1 MFSFCHQVTG
11 ILCWGGNK
19 RNHFRLKSRAVL
31 ERLVRKLD
39 YETVASFVPKKH
51 QKLMVHIRRMND
63 RQKKKKLLERERYT
77 DDEERFDQRKRKNH
91 KPRCVV
97 TL

>member
-1 MFSFCHQVTG
+1 MS
-11 ILCWGGNK
+11 WGEDK

-39 YETVASFVPKKH
+39 YEMVASFVPEKH

-63 RQKKKKLLERERYT
+63 RQKRKKLLERERHL
-77 DDEERFDQRKRKNH
+77 DDEERLDRRKRKNH
-91 KPRCVV
+91 KPR
-97 TL
+97 